1 MVLYII
7 GWHCSYQRLW
17 ALQDS
22 GRCRIWGGG
31 VACRIDTRMAAAM
44 EDMNLPFP
52 STYLA
57 AFYIY
62 VIPSSAHVS
71 RHMGKVPLL
80 WRLAFRAI
88 APPPMEPSKTHP
100 HLRIQESCAVA
111 LCPGY
116 EHGEDARGSNPTGG
130 LASPVGFRKLLFSEL
145 PGFASQSVAS
155 SIMLSASWPSR
166 RSLVRHRAQGLLHH
180 PDPGAGIP
188 SLVRRARRRGKK
200 RRPAPR
206 FPIAYRRLKRGR
218 PTMACTIP
226 R

>member
-88 APPPMEPSKTHP
+88 APPLWS
-100 HLRIQESCAVA
+100 
-111 LCPGY
+111 
-116 EHGEDARGSNPTGG
+116 
-130 LASPVGFRKLLFSEL
+130 
-145 PGFASQSVAS
+145 
-155 SIMLSASWPSR
+155 
-166 RSLVRHRAQGLLHH
+166 
-180 PDPGAGIP
+180 
-188 SLVRRARRRGKK
+188 RARRILISAFRN
-200 RRPAPR
+200 PAPWPFVPDTNMAR
-206 FPIAYRRLKRGR
+206 TRGAATR
-218 PTMACTIP
+218 QEG
-226 R
+226 